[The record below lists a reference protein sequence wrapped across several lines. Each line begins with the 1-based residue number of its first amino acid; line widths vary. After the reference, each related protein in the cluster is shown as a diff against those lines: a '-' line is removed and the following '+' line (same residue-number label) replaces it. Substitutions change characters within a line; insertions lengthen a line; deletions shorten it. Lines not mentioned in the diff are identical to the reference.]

1 MEATPVK
8 HFNYLSEEEQETI
21 FYKKPQLIEVS
32 PNPTSTE
39 LAEMDK
45 MLVANSLGATMY
57 MPGNREDIA
66 TLIINRRYSATA
78 YILCLED
85 SIGDTIL
92 EVAEANLINQLTV
105 IKNHFDTQTKEEK
118 ASNPALFIRIRRP
131 EHLRSFSE
139 KLGSLLSVVNGFAF
153 PKADTKSIKGYFN
166 ALIEASEKFD
176 TWLWG
181 MPILESKTLMVR
193 RTRENE
199 LNQLYD
205 YLTQPEI
212 EKYVLTIRLGA
223 TDMCGLFGV
232 RRSIDSTIYDVS
244 VMRDFMT
251 DVLNY
256 FAMER
261 RFVVTGCV
269 WEFFSKRPR
278 MLKPLLRQTPFL
290 DKLGADG
297 QMIRKEL
304 ISDANDGLIREVMFD
319 KQNGI
324 NGKTCIHPT
333 HIVPVN
339 SQLVVS
345 KEEYHDAKRILDS
358 ANGQVGVFKSEKGN
372 KMNEVKP
379 HLLWANHVIRRSE
392 IYGVFNEQKDF
403 VDLLIAEYL
412 SEDA

>member
-1 MEATPVK
+1 MK
-8 HFNYLSEEEQETI
+8 HFNYLTAQDKETI
-21 FYKKPQLIEVS
+21 FYKEPQTIKISHAPDLTTHS
-32 PNPTSTE
+32 SKYDKAL
-39 LAEMDK
+39 LAN
-45 MLVANSLGATMY
+45 ALGAAMY

-66 TLIINRRYSATA
+66 KLIITQRYSATT

-85 SIGDTIL
+85 SIGDMSL
-92 EVAEANLINQLTV
+92 DVAEANLIEQLTL
-105 IKNHFDTQTKEEK
+105 IQEHFSTQTSAEQ
-118 ASNPALFIRIRRP
+118 ANNPALFVRIRTP
-131 EHLRSFSE
+131 EHLRAFSE
-139 KLGSLLSVVNGFAF
+139 KLGTLIKIINGFAM
-153 PKADTKSIKGYFN
+153 PKADNESIEGYFTS
-166 ALIEASEKFD
+166 LIEVSQKAG

-181 MPILESKTLMVR
+181 MPILESKNLMIR
-193 RTRENE
+193 RTREQE

-212 EKYVLTIRLGA
+212 EKYVLAIRLGA

-256 FAMER
+256 FTMDR

-278 MLKPLLRQTPFL
+278 MLKPLLRETPFA
-290 DKLGADG
+290 DKLGKDG
-297 QMIRKEL
+297 QLIRKSL
-304 ISDANDGLIREVMFD
+304 ISEANDGLIHEVMFD

-324 NGKTCIHPT
+324 MGKTCIHPT

-339 SQLVVS
+339 SQLVVP
-345 KEEYHDAKRILDS
+345 KEEYYDAKRILDS
-358 ANGQVGVFKSEKGN
+358 TNGEVGVFKSEKGN

-379 HLLWANHVIRRSE
+379 HLLWANQVMRRAE
-392 IYGVFNEQKDF
+392 IYGVFNDEKDF

-412 SEDA
+412 SED